1 MEHSPFYDM
10 LVNMWVLG
18 TVTRDELEMLTP
30 EYISEE
36 ELEMILEMEQDGVI
50 PMEVSLNNV
59 G

>member
-50 PMEVSLNNV
+50 PMVVEDEN
-59 G
+59 